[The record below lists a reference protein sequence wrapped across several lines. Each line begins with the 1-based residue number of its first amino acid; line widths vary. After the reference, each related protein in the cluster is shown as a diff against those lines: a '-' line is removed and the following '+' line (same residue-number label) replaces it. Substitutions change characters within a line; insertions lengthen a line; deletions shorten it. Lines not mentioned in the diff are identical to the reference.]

1 MEIHGARDLD
11 KNPRKTALK
20 RSVCV
25 PSGKRT
31 TIENRFNIGAFVI
44 RIGFWV
50 P

>member
-11 KNPRKTALK
+11 KNPRQEGLEA
-20 RSVCV
+20 VCV

-31 TIENRFNIGAFVI
+31 TIENRFNIGALII